1 MVKRTGT
8 RDLNIQKVR
17 LAHSLRW
24 GPRGRC
30 KGARPLMRLSA
41 IAKILQ
47 VAVTTVHALLRKDP
61 ADLSAAT
68 PKPRGRHPP
77 LTPRHKG
84 WLMSEETLRRTAHLS
99 LAQRAVLF
107 DRQFPERHVSQ
118 ARYASSTS
126 RTRSGERP
134 SVSKRC
140 PRIPLRRNRCSR
152 WPC

>member
-1 MVKRTGT
+1 MVKRIAK

-30 KGARPLMRLSA
+30 MGARPLMALSA
-41 IAKILQ
+41 IAKILR
-47 VAVTTVHALLRKDP
+47 VAVTAVHTLLSKDP

-68 PKPRGRHPP
+68 PKPRGRHSP
-77 LTPRHKG
+77 LTPRQKG

-107 DRQFPERHVSQ
+107 HRQFPERHVSP
-118 ARYASSTS
+118 STI
-126 RTRSGERP
+126 
-134 SVSKRC
+134 SKLYKENKI
-140 PRIPLRRNRCSR
+140 RITAFRF
-152 WPC
+152 

>member
-8 RDLNIQKVR
+8 RDLKIQNVR

-30 KGARPLMRLSA
+30 KGARPLMTLSA
-41 IAKILQ
+41 IAKILR
-47 VAVTTVHALLRKDP
+47 VAVTAVHTLLRKDP

-77 LTPRHKG
+77 LKSRQKG
-84 WLMSEETLRRTAHLS
+84 WLMSEETLRQTAHLT

-107 DRQFPERHVSQ
+107 HRQFPERHVSP
-118 ARYASSTS
+118 STIC
-126 RTRSGERP
+126 
-134 SVSKRC
+134 KLYKNNK
-140 PRIPLRRNRCSR
+140 IRRKAIRF
-152 WPC
+152 